1 MSIQS
6 KLHKLKRFFQKSFI
20 VVSRLGINESHKKHN
35 EYEKECVTICRYLI
49 MKRSTALLISPISN
63 KRYVKSDDNNI
74 FIIIEIH
81 QMTIVNHSYSYT
93 IDIFGK
99 TFERLSKIFD
109 QEVEKRRQE
118 METEIRSNV
127 KHSLSN
133 IYETLI
139 NHKIQ

>member
-1 MSIQS
+1 MSIQT
-6 KLHKLKRFFQKSFI
+6 KLHKLKRFFQKSYI
-20 VVSRLGINESHKKHN
+20 AVCRYGINESHKKHTD
-35 EYEKECVTICRYLI
+35 YERECVTICKHLI
-49 MKRSTALLISPISN
+49 LKRSTALLISPISN
-63 KRYVKSDDNNI
+63 KRYIKSDDKSI

-133 IYETLI
+133 IYEALI
-139 NHKIQ
+139 NSKIQ

>member
-1 MSIQS
+1 MSIFS
-6 KLHKLKRFFQKSFI
+6 KFHKFKRFFQKSYI
-20 VVSRLGINESHKKHN
+20 VVTRYGINESHKRHT
-35 EYEKECVTICRYLI
+35 EYEKECVTICKHLI
-49 MKRSTALLISPISN
+49 LKKNTSLLISPISN

-74 FIIIEIH
+74 FIIIESH

-139 NHKIQ
+139 NNKIR